1 MYLAGREIQEERER
15 KRDIKISSQR
25 GTKYQEYRLCGTFP
39 VIMTLAFT
47 LTLSENGSQRRL
59 LRRAT

>member
-1 MYLAGREIQEERER
+1 MYLEGREIQEERER

-25 GTKYQEYRLCGTFP
+25 GTKYQEYRLCGTFL